1 MRQKKVEVGCGK
13 GSKSSSKGFTRSFA
27 EMPPVAEVEENRANR
42 NSAYLFSL
50 LLFGVVFLGIGALLF
65 LVVDSV
71 VAIIVALCLAALT
84 ASTVRVAMSWERV
97 VVVRLGAIN
106 RVAGP
111 GVYFVIPFIESASM
125 SVDQRMITTSFMA
138 EEALTSDL
146 VPVDVDAVVFWMVWN
161 PKKACMEVQD
171 YPAAVIWSA
180 QTALRDA
187 IGRTELSDLAVRRQQ
202 LDGELQSIL
211 DEKSQ
216 DWGITV
222 VSVEIR
228 NIVIPESLQDALSKE
243 AQADRE
249 KNARLLL
256 AEVERD
262 MSEMYVEAAEIYE
275 RNEKALHLRTLNAVT
290 DSTKEKGGLVI
301 APSSIGNVLSNLD
314 SYGK

>member
-1 MRQKKVEVGCGK
+1 
-13 GSKSSSKGFTRSFA
+13 
-27 EMPPVAEVEENRANR
+27 MPTATDIEENRANR
-42 NSAYLFSL
+42 NGAYLFAML
-50 LLFGVVFLGIGALLF
+50 VFTAVFLILGTTLF
-65 LVVDSV
+65 ASGLEPLVIV
-71 VAIIVALCLAALT
+71 VVSLITAAIC
-84 ASTVRVAMSWERV
+84 ASTLRVAMSWERV
-97 VVVRLGAIN
+97 VIVRLGSIN

-111 GVYFVIPFIESASM
+111 GLYCVIPFVESASM
-125 SVDQRMITTSFMA
+125 SVDQRIITTSFTA

-161 PKKACMEVQD
+161 AKKACMEVQD
-171 YPAAVIWSA
+171 YPVAVAWSA

-202 LDGELQSIL
+202 LDSELQRTL

-216 DWGITV
+216 DWGITI

-228 NIVIPESLQDALSKE
+228 NIIIPEELQDALSRE

-290 DSTKEKGGLVI
+290 ESTKEKGGLVI
-301 APSSIGNVLSNLD
+301 APSSIGDVFASLD
-314 SYGK
+314 KFAK